1 MLPLTVQ
8 EVIAESRGA
17 MVRIETELGSGSGFI
32 IDPDGL
38 ILTNNHVIKGATTVS
53 IHLEDGTSYS
63 GVIHGRDLIRD
74 LALVK
79 IAADNLKT
87 LGLGDVSRVLLGSD
101 LMALGYPLGV
111 TGLTTT
117 VGKTSSIKYDPSRN
131 VGYVQTDTTINP
143 GNSGGPLVDMQ
154 GNVIGVVTSKIVSDV
169 VEDFGLAISIN
180 TVRLYLDRLKGGEV
194 ITN

>member
-1 MLPLTVQ
+1 
-8 EVIAESRGA
+8 
-17 MVRIETELGSGSGFI
+17 MVRVTPALS
-32 IDPDGL
+32 
-38 ILTNNHVIKGATTVS
+38 N
-53 IHLEDGTSYS
+53 
-63 GVIHGRDLIRD
+63 GRDLIRD

-131 VGYVQTDTTINP
+131 VAYVQTDTNINP

-169 VEDFGLAISIN
+169 VEDFGLTISIN
-180 TVRLYLDRLKGGEV
+180 TVRLYLDRLKAGEV